1 MIFSYSLN
9 NTILWKG
16 IILLILSVLFAGCDR
31 QRLSDAYHLYH
42 EGKYEEALRIYQNAL
57 TKSLDSAILNYN
69 LGTAFY
75 KMGDYLQ
82 AMECFSK
89 AFTAEAPDLE
99 DKTNYNIGNCKYR
112 LGEQIQTSNPSKAIE
127 LYREAMDYYQ
137 RAIEWNDQDEDAIY
151 NHRWVEKKLRDLLS
165 QLEQRLEGE
174 RSPSSFEPSGKKE
187 AEQRIPFQDHQ
198 APEMKM
204 EKSDQM
210 KTPGQ
215 RERELIEISKEKAV
229 SLLEEYRLEEETGMK
244 LKESK
249 RMEYVLE
256 VQKDW

>member
-9 NTILWKG
+9 NKVLRKG
-16 IILLILSVLFAGCDR
+16 IILVILSVLFAGCDR

-42 EGKYEEALRIYQNAL
+42 KGKYEEALRIYQRAL
-57 TKSLDSAILNYN
+57 AKSQDSAILNYN

-75 KMGDYLQ
+75 KKGDYLQ

-89 AFTAEAPDLE
+89 TLTAEDPDFGA
-99 DKTNYNIGNCKYR
+99 KTNYNIGNCKYR
-112 LGEQIQTSNPSKAIE
+112 LGEQIQSSNPSKAIE

-165 QLEQRLEGE
+165 QLEQRPEGE
-174 RSPSSFEPSGKKE
+174 RSPSSFVPSGKKE
-187 AEQRIPFQDHQ
+187 AEQRSPFQDHR

-204 EKSDQM
+204 EKSDQIN
-210 KTPGQ
+210 PFG
-215 RERELIEISKEKAV
+215 EREWAEMPKEKV
-229 SLLEEYRLEEETGMK
+229 LSLLEEYRLEEETGMN

-249 RMEYVLE
+249 RREYGLE

>member
-9 NTILWKG
+9 NTILRKG

-42 EGKYEEALRIYQNAL
+42 EGKYEEAIRIYQKAL
-57 TKSLDSAILNYN
+57 AKSQDSAILNYN

-75 KMGDYLQ
+75 KKGDYLQ

-89 AFTAEAPDLE
+89 ALTAEATDLE
-99 DKTNYNIGNCKYR
+99 AKTNYNIGNSKYR
-112 LGEQIQTSNPSKAIE
+112 LGEQIQTSNPSRTIE

-137 RAIEWNDQDEDAIY
+137 RAIEWNDQDEDAIH
-151 NHRWVEKKLRDLLS
+151 NHHWVEKKLKDLLS
-165 QLEQRLEGE
+165 QLEQRPEGE

-187 AEQRIPFQDHQ
+187 VEQKIPFQDHL
-198 APEMKM
+198 APEIKM
-204 EKSDQM
+204 EKLDQI
-210 KTPGQ
+210 KPSG
-215 RERELIEISKEKAV
+215 EREWVEMPKEKAA
-229 SLLEEYRLEEETGMK
+229 SLLEEYRLEEEIGMN

-249 RMEYVLE
+249 RMEYVPE

>member
-9 NTILWKG
+9 NMILRKG
-16 IILLILSVLFAGCDR
+16 IILLILSVLFAGCDH

-42 EGKYEEALRIYQNAL
+42 EGKYEEAIRIYQKAL
-57 TKSLDSAILNYN
+57 AKSRESVILNYN
-69 LGTAFY
+69 LGTALY
-75 KMGDYLQ
+75 KKGDYLQ

-89 AFTAEAPDLE
+89 ALTAEAPDLE
-99 DKTNYNIGNCKYR
+99 GKTNYNIGNCKYR

-137 RAIEWNDQDEDAIY
+137 RAIEWNDQDGDAIY

-165 QLEQRLEGE
+165 QLEQRPEGE
-174 RSPSSFEPSGKKE
+174 RSPSSFEPSEKKE
-187 AEQRIPFQDHQ
+187 TEQRIPFKDHQ

-204 EKSDQM
+204 EKSDQT
-210 KTPGQ
+210 KTSEQ
-215 RERELIEISKEKAV
+215 RERELVEISKEKAV

-249 RMEYVLE
+249 QREYDLE